1 MFKVTKI
8 TDNTSEILKRIKY
21 VKNQDNGVI
30 ILTDNQEEAQG
41 IIGSDNDTIYAIQ
54 GRGLDEQYEV
64 VTIEEI
70 TVEDYLLSI
79 TSQLQETKDNQL
91 TIMSAIADL
100 YESQNSE
107 VIQMIELYVKLVKA
121 GRKTIDKVPMKYRE
135 EVQARL
141 DEQNNNNISNKNI
154 KEISYK
160 SYWF

>member
-1 MFKVTKI
+1 MFKLTKV

-54 GRGLDEQYEV
+54 GRGLEEQYDV
-64 VTIEEI
+64 ITIEEI
-70 TVEDYLLSI
+70 TVEDYLISI
-79 TSQLQETKDNQL
+79 GNQLQESNDNQL

-107 VIQMIELYVKLVKA
+107 VI
-121 GRKTIDKVPMKYRE
+121 
-135 EVQARL
+135 
-141 DEQNNNNISNKNI
+141 
-154 KEISYK
+154 
-160 SYWF
+160 

>member
-54 GRGLDEQYEV
+54 GRGLDEQYDV
-64 VTIEEI
+64 ITIEEI
-70 TVEDYLLSI
+70 TVEDYLISI
-79 TSQLQETKDNQL
+79 GNQLQESNDNQL

-100 YESQNSE
+100 SEAQSE
-107 VIQMIELYVKLVKA
+107 VI
-121 GRKTIDKVPMKYRE
+121 
-135 EVQARL
+135 
-141 DEQNNNNISNKNI
+141 
-154 KEISYK
+154 
-160 SYWF
+160 

>member
-54 GRGLDEQYEV
+54 GRGLDEQYDV
-64 VTIEEI
+64 ITIEEI
-70 TVEDYLLSI
+70 TVEDYLISI
-79 TSQLQETKDNQL
+79 GNQLQESNDNQL

-107 VIQMIELYVKLVKA
+107 VI
-121 GRKTIDKVPMKYRE
+121 
-135 EVQARL
+135 
-141 DEQNNNNISNKNI
+141 
-154 KEISYK
+154 
-160 SYWF
+160 

>member
-1 MFKVTKI
+1 MFKLTKI

-70 TVEDYLLSI
+70 TVEDYLISI
-79 TSQLQETKDNQL
+79 GNQLQESNDNQL

-107 VIQMIELYVKLVKA
+107 VI
-121 GRKTIDKVPMKYRE
+121 
-135 EVQARL
+135 
-141 DEQNNNNISNKNI
+141 
-154 KEISYK
+154 
-160 SYWF
+160 